1 MTSGGSHPA
10 DIIAVASC
18 DILTFPVGAVV
29 ELAAGIV
36 EAPLANVVVVI
47 AAEMVEAPLAGAVV
61 LLVGTVYVVRD
72 AAH

>member
-1 MTSGGSHPA
+1 MKSGGGHPA
-10 DIIAVASC
+10 DIIAVSSC
-18 DILTFPVGAVV
+18 DLLTFPVGAVV

-61 LLVGTVYVVRD
+61 VLVGTVSVVWD
-72 AAH
+72 ALH